1 MANLVVH
8 RLKKSS
14 SKNDAD
20 RKFSSAI
27 DRFGSAKISPHSPA
41 PTADFHQ
48 FRIPPA
54 LSSALHEL
62 SDALGRGTAE
72 TLADVQVMI
81 QTSVAVRVA

>member
-1 MANLVVH
+1 MANLAIH

-14 SKNDAD
+14 SNNISD
-20 RKFSSAI
+20 RQSSSAI
-27 DRFGSAKISPHSPA
+27 DRFGSAKISPDSPA

-54 LSSALHEL
+54 LSSALNEL

-81 QTSVAVRVA
+81 